1 MMVTKGYWYVWWCLT
16 SGIVD
21 ASTCLSCP
29 CPVVGWGWVGWV
41 GVLMPC
47 VGGGGV
53 STLLGPEESAV
64 RAAPVGVV
72 VWLGLLVL
80 LRPAFRRVRGVWGLV
95 GLLFEICIVDASIFT
110 IAAGPLPLWVGAG
123 LWW

>member
-21 ASTCLSCP
+21 ASAVLGLCLSC
-29 CPVVGWGWVGWV
+29 CGEGVGRVGWRSHALRGWGWGQARCWV
-41 GVLMPC
+41 LKNQPC
-47 VGGGGV
+47 G
-53 STLLGPEESAV
+53 LP
-64 RAAPVGVV
+64 PMKGVV

-95 GLLFEICIVDASIFT
+95 GLLFEICIVD
-110 IAAGPLPLWVGAG
+110 
-123 LWW
+123 